1 MGLSENMVPQIQW
14 LVIFPSKLPSWGIP
28 LVQTHPDIIDV
39 GDVPLNP
46 KFILKKKKLF
56 KKKNDFLSNPLSTP
70 MKSNENV
77 TELGTSR

>member
-46 KFILKKKKLF
+46 KFILKKKNYL
-56 KKKNDFLSNPLSTP
+56 KKK
-70 MKSNENV
+70 M
-77 TELGTSR
+77 TSYQIPFQLP

>member
-1 MGLSENMVPQIQW
+1 MGLSENTVPQIQW

-46 KFILKKKKLF
+46 NFILKKKRL
-56 KKKNDFLSNPLSTP
+56 KKNAL
-70 MKSNENV
+70 
-77 TELGTSR
+77 TSYQIPFQLP